1 MIAIA
6 KIVVFVDFQGTLG
19 GDGVDD
25 IKSLEFYPFSVEAIK
40 LLNTNDILVI
50 GITNQSHISKGELS
64 MEEYLKKLEELKVE
78 LKVHNAYFD
87 EVYCCPHTEKDKCK
101 CKKPLTG
108 MIDKAKI
115 DFPIDISKSYV
126 VGDMGMSD
134 MVLAKNIGAKGILVL
149 TGVGKGS
156 LNEYRYTWKDVDAN
170 YIAENILEAVKWIL
184 NDSTE
189 HKKIKPAR

>member
-1 MIAIA
+1 MIAIE
-6 KIVVFVDFQGTLG
+6 KIAVFVDFQGTLG
-19 GDGVDD
+19 GGGVDD

-64 MEEYLKKLEELKVE
+64 MEEYFEKLEELKEE

-87 EVYCCPHTEKDKCK
+87 EVYCCPHTEKDNCK

-126 VGDMGMSD
+126 VGNMGMSD
-134 MVLAKNIGAKGILVL
+134 MLLANNIGAKGVLVL
-149 TGVGKGS
+149 TGAGKDS
-156 LNEYRYTWKDVDAN
+156 LNEYRYTWKDVEAN
-170 YIAENILEAVKWIL
+170 YIAANILDAVKWIL
-184 NDSTE
+184 NDSTD
-189 HKKIKPAR
+189 H